1 MDHAP
6 VNLLSSSS
14 SAPGAPAADLLLRPL
29 SAALSRE
36 GLAEAAGGLCAELC
50 ELLHCAR
57 GSVGV
62 LHEKRLE
69 LAASSHPA
77 QLQEAQPAATALRD
91 AMHEA
96 LDQCQS
102 VAWPAL
108 PGTDLITL
116 AQRQL
121 AGAGAACTVPLVNG
135 TQLVGALTLERAGAA
150 FTAAELQLLD
160 DVSRL
165 AGPLIELKRRLD
177 MPWWR
182 RAAEGIQARLATP
195 SRRSVMAGAGVL
207 LVIAVLAVPVPWRVS
222 APARL
227 EGSVQRAVV
236 AATDGFLQ
244 QANVRPGDRV
254 SSGQVLAELAS
265 QDLELERRRRE
276 SELRQHENA
285 YRTAQ
290 ARADRAQM
298 VTLQSRAAESQA
310 MLSLVEAQLQR
321 ARIEAPFDGIV
332 IKGDLSQNLGA
343 PVQRGEVLMVL
354 APNDSFR
361 LILEIDESDIGAIR
375 PGQRGELALAAQPER
390 TLPFVTRR
398 IVPVAA
404 TADGRNYFEVEAS
417 LQQSLPQLRPGL
429 SGVAKVDAGS
439 QPLGWL
445 LTHRAVDWLRLAW
458 WKVAPW

>member
-1 MDHAP
+1 MDQAT
-6 VNLLSSSS
+6 LSSLTSS
-14 SAPGAPAADLLLRPL
+14 TAQAGPSADLLLRPL

-36 GLAEAAGGLCAELC
+36 GLDEAAGGLCAELC
-50 ELLHCAR
+50 ELLQCSRASL
-57 GSVGV
+57 GM
-62 LHEKRLE
+62 LHEGRLE

-77 QLQEAQPAATALRD
+77 ELLDSQPAAAALRD

-96 LDQCQS
+96 LDQCRA
-102 VAWPAL
+102 VAWPQA
-108 PGTDLITL
+108 GDADWIVL

-121 AGAGAACTVPLVNG
+121 AGAGAACSVPLVHANE
-135 TQLVGALTLERAGAA
+135 LVGALTLERAGRP
-150 FTAAELQLLD
+150 FTAAELVLLD
-160 DVSRL
+160 DISRL
-165 AGPLIELKRRLD
+165 AGPLLELKRRLA

-182 RAAEGIQARLATP
+182 RSAQAVRARLAAP
-195 SRRSVMAGAGVL
+195 SRKMTAAGV
-207 LVIAVLAVPVPWRVS
+207 AVLVLIALLAFPVPWRVS

-254 SSGQVLAELAS
+254 TSGQVLAEMAS

-276 SELRQHENA
+276 SELRQHESA

-298 VTLQSRAAESQA
+298 VTLQSKAAESQA

-361 LILEIDESDIGAIR
+361 LILEIDESDIGAIK
-375 PGQRGELALAAQPER
+375 PGQRGELALAAQPDR
-390 TLPFVTRR
+390 TLSFLTRR
-398 IVPVAA
+398 IVPVAT
-404 TADGRNYFEVEAS
+404 TAEGRNYFEVEAA

-429 SGVAKVDAGS
+429 SGVAKVETGS

-445 LTHRAVDWLRLAW
+445 LTHRAADWLRLAW